1 MSSDESSSAEEEE
14 VLDLSNQTV
23 VTKYRLAAD
32 IANRTLQGV
41 LQRCKAGQDVVQ
53 LCAFGDKL
61 IVAQAARVY
70 KSKKVQK
77 GVAFPTCIS
86 VNETV
91 CHFSPFPEDT
101 FALKEGDVVKID
113 LGVHVDGFIAVLA
126 HTTVIQAADAPAI
139 SGDLGNLL
147 AAADCAAKVCHRKI
161 KVGLKN
167 SEVTSAVKQVAKDY
181 GVNLL
186 QGVLSHQ
193 LKRYVI
199 DGNKVVIQREEHD
212 QKVADATFEAN
223 EVYAVDIALCTGDD
237 ADAKA
242 RQSEG
247 RTTVFKRAVDV
258 NYKLRRKTSRG
269 LLSEVNK
276 NHPTLPFTLRALS
289 NATQAKA
296 GVIECTRH
304 ELLHEYPVLRV
315 KDGTLVVHLKFVLLL
330 LPSGSNRVTGH
341 LSNLPKFTS
350 DKTVSDDIAKILATS
365 TKKKRRK
372 KKKKK
377 KKNQPAAAPAET
389 AAPEE
394 AAAPS
399 LPAPSE

>member
-1 MSSDESSSAEEEE
+1 
-14 VLDLSNQTV
+14 
-23 VTKYRLAAD
+23 
-32 IANRTLQGV
+32 
-41 LQRCKAGQDVVQ
+41 
-53 LCAFGDKL
+53 
-61 IVAQAARVY
+61 
-70 KSKKVQK
+70 
-77 GVAFPTCIS
+77 
-86 VNETV
+86 
-91 CHFSPFPEDT
+91 
-101 FALKEGDVVKID
+101 
-113 LGVHVDGFIAVLA
+113 
-126 HTTVIQAADAPAI
+126 
-139 SGDLGNLL
+139 
-147 AAADCAAKVCHRKI
+147 
-161 KVGLKN
+161 
-167 SEVTSAVKQVAKDY
+167 VTSAVKQVAKDY

-237 ADAKA
+237 AEAKA
-242 RQSEG
+242 RQREG

-258 NYKLRRKTSRG
+258 SYKLRRKTSRG

-276 NHPTLPFTLRALS
+276 NHPTLPFTLRSLS

-330 LPSGSNRVTGH
+330 LPSGSNRVTGQ

>member
-1 MSSDESSSAEEEE
+1 M
-14 VLDLSNQTV
+14 
-23 VTKYRLAAD
+23 
-32 IANRTLQGV
+32 G
-41 LQRCKAGQDVVQ
+41 
-53 LCAFGDKL
+53 
-61 IVAQAARVY
+61 
-70 KSKKVQK
+70 
-77 GVAFPTCIS
+77 
-86 VNETV
+86 
-91 CHFSPFPEDT
+91 
-101 FALKEGDVVKID
+101 
-113 LGVHVDGFIAVLA
+113 HVDVFIAVLA
-126 HTTVIQAADAPAI
+126 HTTVIQAADAPTI

-147 AAADCAAKVCHRKI
+147 AAADCAAKVCHRQI
-161 KVGLKN
+161 KVGTKN
-167 SEVTSAVKQVAKDY
+167 SAVTSAMKQVAKDY

-199 DGNKVVIQREEHD
+199 DGNKVVIQRAEHD

-276 NHPTLPFTLRALS
+276 NHPTLPFTLRSLS

-304 ELLHEYPVLRV
+304 ELLHEYPVLKV
-315 KDGTLVVHLKFVLLL
+315 KDGTHVVHLKFVLLL
-330 LPSGSNRVTGH
+330 LPSGSNRVTGQ

-365 TKKKRRK
+365 TKKKRK

-377 KKNQPAAAPAET
+377 KKKPAAAPD
-389 AAPEE
+389 
-394 AAAPS
+394 
-399 LPAPSE
+399 